1 MGIKIDLTG
10 TTKDTFEIGLSGVH
24 LHDEAGNLVVFQAD
38 GTTPANVTAADVT
51 AAAVKVTGLDLCFNS
66 ADGDHH
72 YHVTA
77 PDVAAA
83 VDFVL
88 PANEGTVNYVL
99 ATDGS
104 GTTSWVAVPTG
115 SSDKIDSTALA
126 ATVAADNTDIAAH
139 TVATGVTLAS
149 GDVINKI
156 QIIVDTPFD
165 MTVADL
171 QCLPTV
177 SVGIA
182 GTLSKYAAA
191 GDVDLKVAG
200 IYEINPGVAAAAGEE
215 AIILTYTGGSVTDHA
230 AEVGAARVLIFYAT
244 PS

>member
-1 MGIKIDLTG
+1 M
-10 TTKDTFEIGLSGVH
+10 
-24 LHDEAGNLVVFQAD
+24 VFKAD
-38 GTTPANVTAADVT
+38 GTTPANITTADLT

-88 PANEGTVNYVL
+88 PANEGTANYVL
-99 ATDGS
+99 ATDGA
-104 GTTSWVAVPTG
+104 GTTSWVAVTG
-115 SSDKIDSTALA
+115 PSDKVDSTALV
-126 ATVAADNTDIAAH
+126 ATVAADNTDVAAH
-139 TVATGVTLAS
+139 EVATGVTLAN

-171 QCLPTV
+171 ECLPTV
-177 SVGIA
+177 TVGIN
-182 GTLSKYAAA
+182 GTPAKYSAA
-191 GDVDLKVAG
+191 GDVNLKVAG
-200 IYEINPGVAAAAGEE
+200 IYEINPGVTAASGAE
-215 AIILTYTGGSVTDHA
+215 AIVLTYTGSSVAAHA